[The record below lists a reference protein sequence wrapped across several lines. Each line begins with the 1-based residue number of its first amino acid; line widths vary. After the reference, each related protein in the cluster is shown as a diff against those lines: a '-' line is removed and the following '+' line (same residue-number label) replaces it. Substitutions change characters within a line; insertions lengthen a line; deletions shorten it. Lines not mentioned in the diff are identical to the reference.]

1 MPKSYFI
8 PVPTDLGPEYEIDES
23 CFNID
28 VMKPF
33 IDPDT
38 ADIERVSYMLD
49 NVEFDSLDIFIR
61 ICMHMEH
68 VIFDEDIEPYLQ
80 LTKSKK
86 RAREL
91 WDAGNA
97 LTPKEALEIVNAEQK
112 MIAIKY
118 IGFEK
123 MMTALDAEL
132 LDEEIVEKTQPRW
145 KSNLSPDKMNGTLP
159 LVTTISESMFDKET
173 VTFKDVYRLYKIP
186 GNLVGLTDEDYYGVE
201 CDCPS
206 TGRKYFKPVIKHEK
220 AIDAI
225 AWTLYTTRDEYLRM
239 EKES

>member
-1 MPKSYFI
+1 MPKSFFI
-8 PVPTDLGPEYEIDES
+8 PVPTDLGPEFEIDES

-68 VIFDEDIEPYLQ
+68 IDFEEDIEPYMQ
-80 LTKSKK
+80 LSTSKA

-91 WDAGNA
+91 WFGGNPLSA
-97 LTPKEALEIVNAEQK
+97 KEALEITNAEQK
-112 MIAIKY
+112 MLAIKY
-118 IGFEK
+118 IGFEQIK
-123 MMTALDAEL
+123 NELDAEL
-132 LDEEIVEKTQPRW
+132 ISEETIVKVQPRW
-145 KSNLSPDKMNGTLP
+145 KTKDTIRTDGNLP
-159 LVTTISESMFDKET
+159 LVTAISESMFNKET
-173 VTFKDVYRLYKIP
+173 VTFTDVYRLYKIP

-206 TGRKYFKPVIKHEK
+206 TGRKYFKPVIEHEK

-225 AWTLYTTRDEYLRM
+225 AWTLYTTREDYMKM
-239 EKES
+239 ESES